1 MHLAD
6 DADIL
11 ASQLHL
17 DGHHARL
24 LGNADTSVTTG
35 EAVESENILK
45 SLQMPNILLP
55 YCAR

>member
-24 LGNADTSVTTG
+24 LGDADACVTASEAAGQQEIYFRPQRCLSVG
-35 EAVESENILK
+35 V
-45 SLQMPNILLP
+45 
-55 YCAR
+55 